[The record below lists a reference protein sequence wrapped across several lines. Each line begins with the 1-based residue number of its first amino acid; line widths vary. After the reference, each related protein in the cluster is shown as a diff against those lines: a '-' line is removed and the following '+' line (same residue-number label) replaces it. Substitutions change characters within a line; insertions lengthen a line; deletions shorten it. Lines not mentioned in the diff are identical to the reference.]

1 MPREENDEKTILLFA
16 AALLLVNANILA
28 YDFRQVIFG
37 NQYEQ
42 IKEMTAILS
51 YTGDDDTLVL
61 SNIWANLNCN
71 VNHYWQL
78 VDRE

>member
-1 MPREENDEKTILLFA
+1 MKKTILLFA

-78 VDRE
+78 VDGE

>member
-1 MPREENDEKTILLFA
+1 MKKTILLFA

-42 IKEMTAILS
+42 VKEMTAILS

-78 VDRE
+78 VGGE